1 LTVAICSR
9 VVALRF
15 LPFTRVVDDAM
26 VTREVEDTIGG
37 KEGDGFGDVG
47 VDAED
52 VLELEDLLRNDR
64 RNAAGLHLQLQK
76 YI

>member
-1 LTVAICSR
+1 
-9 VVALRF
+9 
-15 LPFTRVVDDAM
+15 M